1 MVLQTSVTIGR
12 MKPGATSAWSGV
24 HSMLLSKQRMEAL
37 TDGIFAIAMTLL
49 VLELKL
55 PEAPRNIGANE
66 LMHRLREQIPA
77 FFSFF
82 VSFLYCGVLWVLHHL
97 AVHFFRHIQTALAW
111 LNLFFLLTIS
121 LLPFSC
127 ALLGHFLR
135 NPAAEEIYFANL
147 FAAALLLLV
156 QWFVAKKKGL
166 INNDDPA
173 AARYM
178 ELRLMLIPAGLA
190 PAMIVTPF
198 KPLGGFY
205 VLSVIVFAIRIWRK
219 KSARRNQQR
228 LEDGAGS

>member
-1 MVLQTSVTIGR
+1 
-12 MKPGATSAWSGV
+12 MKLEATSTRSGV
-24 HSMLLSKQRMEAL
+24 HSLLLSKQRMEAL

-55 PEAPRNIGANE
+55 PEAPKNISADE
-66 LMHRLREQIPA
+66 LMHRLGEQIPA

-111 LNLFFLLTIS
+111 LNLSFLLAIS

-147 FAAALLLLV
+147 FAAGLLLLV

-166 INNDDPA
+166 INNDDPR
-173 AARYM
+173 AARDM
-178 ELRLMLIPAGLA
+178 ELRLMLIPSGLA

-198 KPLGGFY
+198 KPLAGFY
-205 VLSVIVFAIRIWRK
+205 VLSLVVVAIRIWRK
-219 KSARRNQQR
+219 RSARRMMKEQAVDS
-228 LEDGAGS
+228 EVGG

>member
-1 MVLQTSVTIGR
+1 
-12 MKPGATSAWSGV
+12 MKPGTTSAWGSV
-24 HSMLLSKQRMEAL
+24 HKLFLSKQRMEAL

-55 PEAPRNIGANE
+55 PEAPKNISAGE
-66 LMHRLREQIPA
+66 LMHRLGEQIPA
-77 FFSFF
+77 FFSFL
-82 VSFLYCGVLWVLHHL
+82 VSFLYCGVLWILHHL
-97 AVHFFRHIQTALAW
+97 AVHFFRHIQTVLAW

-147 FAAALLLLV
+147 FAAALLLLA

-173 AARYM
+173 AARDM
-178 ELRLMLIPAGLA
+178 ELRLMFIPSALV
-190 PAMIVTPF
+190 PAMIVTPY
-198 KPLGGFY
+198 KPLAGFY
-205 VLSVIVFAIRIWRK
+205 ALSGVLVAMRIWRK
-219 KSARRNQQR
+219 RSARRLMNER
-228 LEDGAGS
+228 AVDSEAGS